1 LIAAITAGGR
11 ADARLASA
19 TGTATKAL
27 ISVAGTTLLD
37 AAINAARAAGARR
50 TIVIGDEQV
59 RRHCERRVD
68 RVVPAAVDGGENLRR
83 ALREANEDEALLLL
97 SSDLPFVRGPHV
109 AAFLQSARGADVAL
123 PLASAAQYECTFP
136 KAPPHATRLGNESVV
151 NASVVFF
158 GPSSAMKARALAER
172 LFAARKSRLAMAG
185 LLGPKLLLRFV
196 CGTLQ
201 IADIEA
207 RAYEHMRLHA
217 RAVRDAAPE
226 LCFDVDDIDDYR
238 YAVAYAGR
246 GA

>member
-1 LIAAITAGGR
+1 
-11 ADARLASA
+11 
-19 TGTATKAL
+19 
-27 ISVAGTTLLD
+27 
-37 AAINAARAAGARR
+37 
-50 TIVIGDEQV
+50 
-59 RRHCERRVD
+59 
-68 RVVPAAVDGGENLRR
+68 
-83 ALREANEDEALLLL
+83 
-97 SSDLPFVRGPHV
+97 
-109 AAFLQSARGADVAL
+109 
-123 PLASAAQYECTFP
+123 
-136 KAPPHATRLGNESVV
+136 
-151 NASVVFF
+151 
-158 GPSSAMKARALAER
+158 MKARALAER